1 MDGGF
6 VDLRSDTVTR
16 PTADMRR
23 AMAGA
28 EVGDDVYGEDP
39 SVNALQETFA
49 ERVGVEAALFVPT
62 GVMGNQIALRVLTEP
77 GTTVIAGAHQHIVI
91 YEQGAGGGHV
101 ARFHGVP
108 DENGTIFPAYV
119 AWAVEAA
126 RSAEDEDTRPG
137 LVCVENT
144 HMAAG
149 GVPWAIDELREVRRA
164 APNLPLHIDGA
175 RLFNAEV
182 ATGTPAAEYCA
193 EATTVMCCLSKGL
206 CAPVGSLL
214 GGPAEVIAEAR
225 VERQRMGG
233 GMRQAGVI
241 AAAGLVAL
249 RTMVERLSEDHQ
261 RAARLAEAVAERW
274 PGAFDELDSVRTNIV
289 TWRHDDP
296 PAVIDHLRSEGVL
309 AATIAPEVMRLVT
322 HHDVDDAGVARAVKA
337 LATAP

>member
-1 MDGGF
+1 MSDGL

-16 PTADMRR
+16 PTPAMRR

-28 EVGDDVYGEDP
+28 EVGDDLYGEDP
-39 SVNALQETFA
+39 TVNALQDAFA
-49 ERVGVEAALFVPT
+49 ERVGVEAALFVPS
-62 GVMGNQIALRVLTEP
+62 GVMGNQLALRVLTEP
-77 GTTVIAGAHQHIVI
+77 GTTVITGARQHVVL

-101 ARFHGVP
+101 AQFHGVP
-108 DENGTIFPAYV
+108 DHDGVVRPAYV
-119 AWAVEAA
+119 AWAIEAA
-126 RSAEDEDTRPG
+126 EIAGDDETRPG

-149 GVPWAIDELREVRRA
+149 GAPWELDDLRAVRRA
-164 APNLPLHIDGA
+164 ARRLPVHMDGA

-182 ATGTPAAEYCA
+182 ATATPAADYCA

-214 GGPAEVIAEAR
+214 GGPVEVIAEAR

-233 GMRQAGVI
+233 AMRQAGVI

-249 RTMVERLSEDHQ
+249 ETMVERLAEDHA
-261 RAARLAEAVAERW
+261 RARRLAEAVAERW
-274 PGAFDELDSVRTNIV
+274 PDTGDPGRARTNIV
-289 TWRHDDP
+289 TWHHDG
-296 PAVIDHLRSEGVL
+296 PAAVVDHLRSEGVL
-309 AATIAPEVMRLVT
+309 AATIAPDVLRLVT
-322 HHDVDDAGVARAVKA
+322 HHDVDDAGVERAVKA

>member
-16 PTADMRR
+16 PTPEMRR

-39 SVNALQETFA
+39 SVNALQEAFA
-49 ERVGVEAALFVPT
+49 DRVGVEAALFVPT
-62 GVMGNQIALRVLTEP
+62 GVMGNQIALRVLTET
-77 GTTVIAGAHQHIVI
+77 GTTVIAGARQHIVL

-108 DENGTIFPAYV
+108 DDDGTILPTYV

-126 RSAEDEDTRPG
+126 RSAEDDETRAG

-149 GVPWAIDELREVRRA
+149 GVPWTIDDLREVRRA

-214 GGPAEVIAEAR
+214 GGPVEVIAEAR

-249 RTMVERLSEDHQ
+249 RTMVERLAEDHE
-261 RAARLAEAVAERW
+261 RAARLAEAVSERW
-274 PGAFDELDSVRTNIV
+274 PGAADQLDSVRTNIV

-296 PAVIDHLRSEGVL
+296 PAVIEHLRAEGLL
-309 AATIAPEVMRLVT
+309 AATIAPGVMRLVT
-322 HHDVDDAGVARAVKA
+322 HHDVDDAGVERAIKA